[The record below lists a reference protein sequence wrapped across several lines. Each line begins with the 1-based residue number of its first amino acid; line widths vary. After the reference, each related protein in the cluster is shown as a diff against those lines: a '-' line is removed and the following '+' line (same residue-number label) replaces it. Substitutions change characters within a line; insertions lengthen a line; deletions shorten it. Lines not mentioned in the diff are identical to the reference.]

1 MPGNREATASV
12 WAVLPTMSYNH
23 FGPPFPKEGRYLMAT
38 TASYPHDRVRH
49 KYRFRKAG
57 IPIAALIAISMTL
70 AACGGGS
77 ASPGV
82 ASVGSTTSATTVRGS
97 QGGSGSSAYED
108 ALADAK
114 CMRAHGVTNFPDP
127 QSDGGFIISG
137 SGSSNPSHSPEFHS
151 ATQACEHLLQ
161 NGGQRPANQ
170 AGPSAQAADLKYAKC
185 MRAHGVLNFPDP
197 GPGVRWNLGG
207 NESIDHNTPQFQTAM
222 KVCLKIA
229 PPQA

>member
-1 MPGNREATASV
+1 MPGNKEATAPV
-12 WAVLPTMSYNH
+12 YPVLPTMSYNH
-23 FGPPFPKEGRYLMAT
+23 SGPHFRRKDRDLMVAT
-38 TASYPHDRVRH
+38 APPPRDRVRH
-49 KYRFRKAG
+49 RCWVRRAG
-57 IPIAALIAISMTL
+57 LPITALIAISITL
-70 AACGGGS
+70 AACGRGS

-82 ASVGSTTSATTVRGS
+82 ASVGSTTSTTTATGS
-97 QGGSGSSAYED
+97 TGGSGSSAYED

-114 CMRAHGVTNFPDP
+114 CMRAHGVANFPDP

-161 NGGQRPANQ
+161 NGGQPSAGQ